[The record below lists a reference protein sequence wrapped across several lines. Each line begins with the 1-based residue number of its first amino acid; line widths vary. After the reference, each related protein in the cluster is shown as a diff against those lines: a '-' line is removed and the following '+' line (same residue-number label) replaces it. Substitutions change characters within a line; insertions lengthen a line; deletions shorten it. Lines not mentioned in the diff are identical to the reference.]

1 MIELNL
7 LPDELKVK
15 KTKAIEFAKLPII
28 PLSLGILCVLII
40 AHILLIFTV
49 KMNKASLTQLKK
61 QWEDFSPKRSQMD
74 KLKDNVKDINLKVKV
89 IEELTQKRILWAKKL
104 NSLSDS
110 IHPNIWLSGLYY
122 DKKSATPTLGL
133 EGFATG
139 TEEDVGKFMDTLEN
153 NKEFFCDLESVELGF
168 TKRSLLDKDTQEVTN
183 FRLICS
189 FKEQKKD

>member
-15 KTKAIEFAKLPII
+15 KTKAIEFAKLPIV

-49 KMNKASLTQLKK
+49 KMNKASLTKLTK
-61 QWEDFSPKRSQMD
+61 QWEDFSPKRRQLD
-74 KLKDNVKDINLKVKV
+74 KLKNNVKDINLKMKA
-89 IEELTQKRILWAKKL
+89 IEELTQKRILWSKKL

-110 IHPNIWLSGLYY
+110 IHPNIWLSNLYY

-139 TEEDVGKFMDTLEN
+139 TEEDVGRFMDTLEN
-153 NKEFFCDLESVELGF
+153 SEEFFSGLESIELGF

-189 FKEQKKD
+189 FKEQNR

>member
-7 LPDELKVK
+7 LPDELKIK

-28 PLSLGILCVLII
+28 PVSLGLLCVLII
-40 AHILLIFTV
+40 MHILLIFSV
-49 KMNKASLTQLKK
+49 KISEISLAELKK
-61 QWEDFSPKRSQMD
+61 QWEGFSPKRSQMD
-74 KLKDNVKDINLKVKV
+74 ELKNNVKDINLKVKA
-89 IEELTQKRILWAKKL
+89 IEELTQERILWAKKL
-104 NSLSDS
+104 NCLSDS

-139 TEEDVGKFMDTLEN
+139 AEEDVGRFMDTLEN
-153 NKEFFCDLESVELGF
+153 NKDFFSSLESIELGF
-168 TKRSLLDKDTQEVTN
+168 TKRSLVDKQEVTN

-189 FKEQKKD
+189 FKEQNR